1 MCKILV
7 DEDFPGLY
15 TDYLRDSERE
25 KDKNAQVGGGHMKM
39 TKGGAFLALICLTAA
54 SLVSPAVRADDTT
67 KQTNVTLSSAKQV
80 PGSVL
85 AAGTY
90 IFKQTGSQAGWVIV
104 QVYSNDG
111 SALMTTILAYP
122 NPKVASNGQNFVTY
136 PANGSGTIPAME
148 GIVFTGDSTVEQ
160 FAYPR
165 TVADQIGAA
174 NHTRIP
180 TTGTDDAYPNALP
193 DAASSWSAPVMA
205 SNYPA
210 DASAVTQP
218 AADATATT
226 VQPRNLPATASPL
239 PLIALIGLFS
249 IVGIVILRKAIAAR

>member
-1 MCKILV
+1 
-7 DEDFPGLY
+7 
-15 TDYLRDSERE
+15 
-25 KDKNAQVGGGHMKM
+25 MKTM
-39 TKGGAFLALICLTAA
+39 KGGMLLAIVGLAAA
-54 SLVSPAVRADDTT
+54 SLMSPATRADDTAT
-67 KQTNVTLSSAKQV
+67 KQTNVTLSSAEQV

-90 IFKQTGSQAGWVIV
+90 IFKQTGAQSGWAII

-148 GIVFTGDSTVEQ
+148 GIIFTGDSTVEQ

-165 TVADQIGAA
+165 TAADQIGAA

-180 TTGTDDAYPNALP
+180 TTGTDDAYPSALP
-193 DAASSWSAPVMA
+193 EAATSWSAPVTTN
-205 SNYPA
+205 NYAA
-210 DASAVTQP
+210 DTSTMNQP
-218 AADATATT
+218 AADGSTMAANRA
-226 VQPRNLPATASPL
+226 QKLPATASPL
-239 PLIALIGLFS
+239 PLIGLIGLFS
-249 IVGIVILRKAIAAR
+249 IVGIVILRKALSVS

>member
-1 MCKILV
+1 
-7 DEDFPGLY
+7 
-15 TDYLRDSERE
+15 
-25 KDKNAQVGGGHMKM
+25 MKM
-39 TKGGAFLALICLTAA
+39 TKGGMLLALIALTVA
-54 SLVSPAVRADDTT
+54 SVVSPAVRADDTA
-67 KQTNVTLSSAKQV
+67 KQANVTLSSAEQV

-90 IFKQTGSQAGWVIV
+90 IFKQTGSQSGWAII

-136 PANGSGTIPAME
+136 PANGPGTIPAME
-148 GIVFTGDSTVEQ
+148 GIIFTGDSTVEQ
-160 FAYPR
+160 FAYPKSA
-165 TVADQIGAA
+165 ADQIGAA

-193 DAASSWSAPVMA
+193 DAATSWSAPVQAGNTAPQSSMA
-205 SNYPA
+205 M
-210 DASAVTQP
+210 TQP
-218 AADATATT
+218 STDATESVAR
-226 VQPRNLPATASPL
+226 VQKLPATASPL

-249 IVGIVILRKAIAAR
+249 VVGIVILRKAISAS

>member
-1 MCKILV
+1 
-7 DEDFPGLY
+7 
-15 TDYLRDSERE
+15 
-25 KDKNAQVGGGHMKM
+25 MKM
-39 TKGGAFLALICLTAA
+39 TKGGIFLALIWLAAA
-54 SLVSPAVRADDTT
+54 SVMSPLVRADADGAA
-67 KQTNVTLSSAKQV
+67 KQTHVTLSSAEQV

-90 IFKQTGSQAGWVIV
+90 IFKQTGSQSGWAII

-160 FAYPR
+160 FAYPK

-180 TTGTDDAYPNALP
+180 TTGTDDAYPSALP
-193 DAASSWSAPVMA
+193 DAASSWSAPVTA
-205 SNYPA
+205 GNFSA
-210 DASAVTQP
+210 DASAGTQP
-218 AADATATT
+218 ADGTMTART
-226 VQPRNLPATASPL
+226 QKLPATASPL
-239 PLIALIGLFS
+239 PLILLIGLFAV
-249 IVGIVILRKAIAAR
+249 VGIVILRKAIAAS